1 MFSGTPSDTSG
12 SATPGSLEQ
21 RGAAARRRVPR
32 VERQQQMLDVAARVF
47 AERGY
52 HAASMDEIAA
62 EVGVSKP
69 MLYAYFDS
77 KEGLYLACIDR
88 AGQDLLESMRR
99 AAGEGL
105 SPEDRLWAGILAFFE
120 FVDERREGWSVL
132 FHEAS
137 TRGGPFAAEVAQLRA
152 RISGIVDE
160 LLAEAAAA
168 HGIAPAGFDTTEPL
182 AHALV
187 GAGESLANWWLEHP
201 AETKEAVALRLMNF
215 AWVGL
220 GGLVS
225 GQAWLPAS
233 AQGTA
238 AGGGR
243 DGDAD
248 RH

>member
-1 MFSGTPSDTSG
+1 
-12 SATPGSLEQ
+12 
-21 RGAAARRRVPR
+21 VPR
-32 VERQQQMLDVAARVF
+32 AEREEQMLDVAARVF
-47 AERGY
+47 AKHGY

-62 EVGVSKP
+62 AVGVSKP

-99 AAGEGL
+99 AAGVNVP
-105 SPEDRLWAGILAFFE
+105 PEERLWAGILAFFE
-120 FVDERREGWSVL
+120 FVDERRAGWSVL
-132 FHEAS
+132 FNEAS
-137 TRGGPFAAEVAQLRA
+137 ARGGPFAAEVAQLRA
-152 RISGIVDE
+152 RIAAIVDE
-160 LLAEAAAA
+160 LLAEAAAD
-168 HGIAPAGFDTTEPL
+168 HGVASVGPDMTEPI

-201 AETKEAVALRLMNF
+201 AETREAVALRLMNF

-220 GGLVS
+220 GGLAS
-225 GQAWLPAS
+225 GHVWLPAG
-233 AQGTA
+233 AEA
-238 AGGGR
+238 AASDAR